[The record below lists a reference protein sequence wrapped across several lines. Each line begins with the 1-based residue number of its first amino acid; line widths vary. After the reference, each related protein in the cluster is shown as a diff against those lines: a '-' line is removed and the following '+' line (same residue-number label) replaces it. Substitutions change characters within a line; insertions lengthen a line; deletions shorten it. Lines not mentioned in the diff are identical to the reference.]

1 MYSFLRQFDFTRAYV
16 CLRSHSALL
25 ARAESQEVRFSSSST
40 GQQSSRQCNLNQVH
54 TPGKLNVLQPQY
66 TWLLALLLP
75 MTRHSIHS
83 FHPYFTEKRN
93 QNILSV
99 DLVLSVANRA
109 WSPLQV
115 HSLSHDVGFKCCTL
129 LGTLQSYLSSTD
141 GWNVFTHWWRSQYVP
156 DQKQKMPPHLQST
169 DIEYQSGSTGMRL
182 VVSF

>member
-1 MYSFLRQFDFTRAYV
+1 MASVPIITQSSSETEALYLPSHTVIAYCVYITSYNLHVCTLSFTMYSFLRQFDFTRAYV
-16 CLRSHSALL
+16 FLRSHSALL

-75 MTRHSIHS
+75 LTRHSIHS

-109 WSPLQV
+109 WSPLQYTPCHMMSV
-115 HSLSHDVGFKCCTL
+115 LSV
-129 LGTLQSYLSSTD
+129 
-141 GWNVFTHWWRSQYVP
+141 VP
-156 DQKQKMPPHLQST
+156 CWAHCRATYPQ
-169 DIEYQSGSTGMRL
+169 
-182 VVSF
+182 